1 MIVAHDIYLSHLLQS
16 QFLLDG
22 SFSDSQWIIPITLS
36 YGSYDTQKTFL
47 LNSKSAKLN
56 LKDQGNQEN
65 SQTTWIKLN
74 MNQVGLYKV
83 QYDNEL
89 TTRLRNAIQAN
100 ELSAMDKYGTLIA
113 PLSTFIISFMSKV
126 FFFTSLM

>member
-1 MIVAHDIYLSHLLQS
+1 MIFINLSHLLQS

-22 SFSDSQWIIPITLS
+22 SFSDRQWIIPITLS
-36 YGSYDTQKTFL
+36 YGSYDTPKTFL

-56 LKDQGNQEN
+56 LTDQGNQEN

-100 ELSAMDKYGTLIA
+100 ELSAMDKYGMLIV
-113 PLSTFIISFMSKV
+113 PLSSFIISFMSKV
-126 FFFTSLM
+126 FFFTSIM